1 VRSRLVELF
10 PLVLAVVLP
19 LAGLLLAL
27 QHLATGDRRQAGR
40 VGAATVVGVFLY
52 ALIFLG

>member
-1 VRSRLVELF
+1 MRLRLAEIF

-27 QHLATGDRRQAGR
+27 QHLAAGDRRQAGR
-40 VGAATVVGVFLY
+40 VGAATVVGVLLY
-52 ALIFLG
+52 ALIFL